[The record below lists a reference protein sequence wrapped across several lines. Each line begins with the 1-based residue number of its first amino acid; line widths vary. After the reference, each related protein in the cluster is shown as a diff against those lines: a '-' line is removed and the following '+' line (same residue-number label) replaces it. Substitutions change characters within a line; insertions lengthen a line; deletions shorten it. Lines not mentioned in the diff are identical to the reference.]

1 MYLNCIL
8 SMRVCVC
15 GGKEWCVVVWLMLK
29 RVVMIASMCVCVF
42 VCCGERRSGG
52 RERERRQ
59 VDIRW
64 WLLPS
69 FLQSRVSRGKRQ

>member
-1 MYLNCIL
+1 MV
-8 SMRVCVC
+8 SC
-15 GGKEWCVVVWLMLK
+15 GVVDVEEG
-29 RVVMIASMCVCVF
+29 CDDCFNVCVF
-42 VCCGERRSGG
+42 VFVVEGE

-69 FLQSRVSRGKRQ
+69 FL

>member
-1 MYLNCIL
+1 MV
-8 SMRVCVC
+8 SC
-15 GGKEWCVVVWLMLK
+15 GVVDVEEG
-29 RVVMIASMCVCVF
+29 CDDCFNVCVF
-42 VCCGERRSGG
+42 VFVVVKEEVEEG

-69 FLQSRVSRGKRQ
+69 FLQSRVSRGKR